1 MNHSKHVLF
10 LAVTLSI
17 IGATSASPLQ
27 AANSDWNNL
36 KVLKAGQKI
45 RIVRNGDKRYEGL
58 FRALNDVGITLRQ
71 SAGEQTFARK
81 DILRVYCKGDNE
93 RIADMVLGAIV
104 ERPSQLHSCFPTG
117 VTVGGTRLLG
127 YGRCLWGLALALGP
141 RFLLRGGAK
150 SITPADTEGPR
161 TVAAEPVCRDNSSG
175 NGIKYLNTFVHA

>member
-27 AANSDWNNL
+27 AASSDWNNL

-58 FRALNDVGITLRQ
+58 FRALNDVGITLQQ

-93 RIADMVLGAIV
+93 RIADMVLGGIVGAAFATTLVLSNRRNGWWHSTAWLWPVFMGPGIGIGAAI
-104 ERPSQLHSCFPTG
+104 PTPG
-117 VTVGGTRLLG
+117 WRQVYHARRHRV
-127 YGRCLWGLALALGP
+127 
-141 RFLLRGGAK
+141 
-150 SITPADTEGPR
+150 PA
-161 TVAAEPVCRDNSSG
+161 NSG
-175 NGIKYLNTFVHA
+175 H